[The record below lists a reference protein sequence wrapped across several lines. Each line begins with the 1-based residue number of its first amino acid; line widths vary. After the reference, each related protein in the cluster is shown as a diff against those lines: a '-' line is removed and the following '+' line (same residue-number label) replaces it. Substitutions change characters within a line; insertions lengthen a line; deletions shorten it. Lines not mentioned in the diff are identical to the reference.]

1 MQNTQQNEF
10 ESLTNSILTGDG
22 SETLQKIREPRSKS
36 RQKNLNIYID
46 GYIERLTKAVAAD
59 YPATG
64 NYLSKEFERYN
75 IQYVKSNPSKFYNLD
90 FYPIKF
96 ANFLK
101 DQNVDAFAKEISDLE
116 SNIIQSFIAEESEPL
131 KPQYLTNLSED
142 DLYKIKFQKRKSGRL
157 VKYNYDVELYLSEFR
172 KNISDN
178 KKEKNNILTKP
189 DKKETY
195 LYICRNNNE
204 VKRNILAK
212 EEYYILE
219 QIFSGSTFSEAIEIT
234 KEKFS
239 LTDEFLNLILISWFQ
254 KWLENE
260 FFSNRKRL

>member
-1 MQNTQQNEF
+1 MLLIKQTEF

-59 YPATG
+59 YPVTANHLG
-64 NYLSKEFERYN
+64 KEFERYN

-101 DQNVDAFAKEISDLE
+101 NQDVDVFAKGISDLE
-116 SNIIQSFIAEESEPL
+116 SNIIQSFLAEESQPL
-131 KPQYLTNLSED
+131 KPQDLSGINEE
-142 DLYKIKFQKRKSGRL
+142 DLYKIKFTKRKSGRL
-157 VKYNYDVELYLSEFR
+157 VKCDFDTESYLIQFR
-172 KNISDN
+172 SNILNNKSD
-178 KKEKNNILTKP
+178 KNNIIPKP
-189 DKKETY
+189 DKKGIY

-204 VKRNILAK
+204 VKRNILEK
-212 EEYYILE
+212 EEYHLLE

-239 LTDEFLNLILISWFQ
+239 LTDDFINLKLISWFQ
-254 KWLENE
+254 KWLEGG
-260 FFSNRKRL
+260 FFSKKPY